1 MLTTEKKR
9 TFKMF
14 VAWLVVLSLMLPA
27 TMVPAFATD
36 TDPNVPS
43 ENRAKIGM
51 AFLGT
56 GDAPKIPSTLEEL
69 GKLEKP
75 DTSTWQPGVTKFWV
89 GIYISNLTNIDRLP
103 VTDLLG
109 PGGEVLKSHIIIK
122 DNDYDSC

>member
-51 AFLGT
+51 AYSLLNHFVFLFLLVLF
-56 GDAPKIPSTLEEL
+56 AHFLNYL
-69 GKLEKP
+69 FR
-75 DTSTWQPGVTKFWV
+75 KF
-89 GIYISNLTNIDRLP
+89 
-103 VTDLLG
+103 
-109 PGGEVLKSHIIIK
+109 
-122 DNDYDSC
+122 